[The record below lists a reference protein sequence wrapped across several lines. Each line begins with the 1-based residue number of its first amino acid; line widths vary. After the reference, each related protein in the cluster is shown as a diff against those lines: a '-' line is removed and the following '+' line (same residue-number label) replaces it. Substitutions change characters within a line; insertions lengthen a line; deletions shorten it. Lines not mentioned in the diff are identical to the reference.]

1 MGDIGK
7 PVKHI
12 ELEPLETPATPAV
25 EPAPVTVP
33 EPERVPA

>member
-12 ELEPLETPATPAV
+12 ELVPLTTPA
-25 EPAPVTVP
+25 EQPVTVP
-33 EPERVPA
+33 DREPVPA

>member
-12 ELEPLETPATPAV
+12 ELEPLETPATI
-25 EPAPVTVP
+25 PAPVTVP
-33 EPERVPA
+33 EPEQVPA

>member
-12 ELEPLETPATPAV
+12 ELEPLEIPSTPAV
-25 EPAPVTVP
+25 EPAPVVAP
-33 EPERVPA
+33 EPEKVPA